1 MSSPT
6 WTGSNASVLAMLRFA
21 EGFTV
26 MEAPAELFAEPG
38 SVVVANTVAVLVTL
52 GGALGPAV
60 ATIVTVTSPAVPELM
75 VPRSHETVALPV
87 HVPLVAEDD
96 TNVMPAGSGSDTLT
110 PAAGLGPALCTTIV

>member
-26 MEAPAELFAEPG
+26 VEAPAELFAELG
-38 SVVVANTVAVLVTL
+38 SVVVADTVAVLVTL
-52 GGALGPAV
+52 GGALGPPV
-60 ATIVTVTSPAVPELM
+60 ATIVTVTSPVPELM

-96 TNVMPAGSGSDTLT
+96 TNVMPAGSGSDRLT
-110 PAAGLGPALCTTIV
+110 PAAGLGPALCT